1 MSISFELIRE
11 AGLRVPS
18 AIGPTIGIVGAILI
32 GQSAVEAKI
41 VSPILII
48 VIAITAI
55 ASFTIPDFSL
65 SFHCRIIQFIF
76 TLLGASFGFLG
87 IGIGLFYYLLS
98 ITSLSSF
105 GIPYMVPFSP
115 ITNMKGNKIFLEA
128 PWKREYRKDFL
139 NVKRK
144 KNQNNISMVWKYN
157 K

>member
-1 MSISFELIRE
+1 MSVSFELIRE

-48 VIAITAI
+48 VIAVTAI

-76 TLLGASFGFLG
+76 TILGASLGFLG
-87 IGIGLFYYLLS
+87 IGVGLFYYLLS

-105 GIPYMVPFSP
+105 GVPYLVPFSP
-115 ITNMKGNKIFLEA
+115 VTNMKGNKVFLEA

-139 NVKRK
+139 NVKREK
-144 KNQNNISMVWKYN
+144 KQKHTSMPWKYS

>member
-11 AGLRVPS
+11 AGLRVPT
-18 AIGPTIGIVGAILI
+18 AIGSTIGIVGAILI

-48 VIAITAI
+48 IIAVTGI

-65 SFHCRIIQFIF
+65 NFHCRMIQFVFII
-76 TLLGASFGFLG
+76 LGALFGFLG
-87 IGIGLFYYLLS
+87 IGVGLFYYLLS
-98 ITSLSSF
+98 ITSLYSF
-105 GIPYMVPFSP
+105 GVPYFVPFSP
-115 ITNMKGNKIFLEA
+115 VTNMKGNKIFLA
-128 PWKREYRKDFL
+128 PPWKREYRNDFL

-144 KNQNNISMVWKYN
+144 KKQEDISMAWKY